1 MTFNGYK
8 STQSRHVCNCS
19 TFEFINSYFYCFHAS
34 GWYIYPQNAQI
45 VIILTYIHSH
55 ALFSPHFL
63 LLTRLCENSIL
74 ASLCALQHTLND
86 PQHVAGLL
94 RLDGNVLCLS
104 AHQGIGEL
112 AVKGAVRL
120 GLELGDRHLAGL
132 AGGLV
137 HGRQAAV
144 VGALNSIASVR
155 GLSAGAQLVLLRVE
169 VELAEAALCAADP
182 VAQLARLGAEGADAD
197 VDQQARVVEELRG
210 HGVGRLE
217 LGPAL
222 ALVQQAAADG
232 LREAEEHVG
241 LVDEVRAQV
250 EEGAAAARDA
260 QLALPVGGRVGAV
273 AVKVRVE
280 LDDAAERALLD
291 EVLGQQEIGVPAAVL
306 VHADE
311 LARLARDVGQLLG
324 LGGGG
329 HKGLLGEHV
338 LAGLEGALGQVEV
351 VVGRGG
357 DDDDVDF
364 GVGDE
369 GEGVCVVL
377 EGWVVGGGRVGWLG
391 GALDDGVEGEGGG
404 CGDEGDV
411 EDFGGETGDEC

>member
-1 MTFNGYK
+1 ML
-8 STQSRHVCNCS
+8 QLL
-19 TFEFINSYFYCFHAS
+19 TFEFKNSYFYCFHAN
-34 GWYIYPQNAQI
+34 GWYIHPQNVQI
-45 VIILTYIHSH
+45 VTSSTHVHSH
-55 ALFSPHFL
+55 AL
-63 LLTRLCENSIL
+63 LCKHSIL

-86 PQHVAGLL
+86 PQHIAGLL
-94 RLDGNVLCLS
+94 RLDGNVLGLS
-104 AHQGIGEL
+104 AHQGIGKL
-112 AVKGAVRL
+112 AVKGTVRL
-120 GLELGDRHLAGL
+120 RLEFRHRHLAGL

-144 VGALNSIASVR
+144 VGALDSISGIC
-155 GLSAGAQLVLLRVE
+155 GLSASAQLVLLRVE

-197 VDQQARVVEELRG
+197 VDQQPGVVEELG
-210 HGVGRLE
+210 GDGVGRLE
-217 LGPAL
+217 LGAAL

-232 LREAEEHVG
+232 LGQAEEHVG

-250 EEGAAAARDA
+250 EEGAAAVGDA
-260 QLALPVGGRVGAV
+260 QLALPVGRRVGAV

-280 LDDAAERALLD
+280 LDDAPELAVLD
-291 EVLGQQEIGVPAAVL
+291 QVLGQQEIRVPAAVL

-311 LARLARDVGQLLG
+311 LARLVGNLGQLLG

-329 HKGLLGEHV
+329 HKGLLGEDV

-357 DDDDVDF
+357 DDNDVDVW
-364 GVGDE
+364 VGDE
-369 GEGVCVVL
+369 GGRVCVVL
-377 EGWVVGGGRVGWLG
+377 ESWVVGGRGVVGLG
-391 GALDDGVEGEGGG
+391 GALDDGVEVEGGG

-411 EDFGGETGDEC
+411 EDFGGEAGRESVS